1 MIFRNN
7 NGELVDLNKYDFKND
22 LVFYKKIM
30 EMKRSFTK
38 LNKPD
43 EIKKTSKKINYS
55 NYIIQTNL
63 SP

>member
-7 NGELVDLNKYDFKND
+7 NGELVELNKYDFKND
-22 LVFYKKIM
+22 LLFYKKIM

-38 LNKPD
+38 LNKPN
-43 EIKKTSKKINYS
+43 EIKKTTTKINYS

-63 SP
+63 ST

>member
-7 NGELVDLNKYDFKND
+7 NGELVELNKYDFKND
-22 LVFYKKIM
+22 LLFYKKIM

-43 EIKKTSKKINYS
+43 EIKKTTTKIKYS

-63 SP
+63 ST